1 MSIIDNYLKLL
12 NEKREYLVKI
22 FANLII
28 QLVVTFYIAFKF
40 TKLNLS
46 LFMVIF
52 TFLVQ
57 MSIIFLLH
65 MTSNMGIQFLMFL
78 VFSSINGL
86 FVSFFVGNNAKTMK
100 IMKDVII
107 IIGIVFVAMFTLGGL
122 LLAGGI
128 AFGTWALIFMIVL
141 LLLFLLYSWFGT
153 NMQLMY
159 IFGCAIFTAL
169 IAIDTNMILQD
180 NYEEKNTPIN
190 ASMRYYLDILNLY
203 KLIFRRKLGK

>member
-1 MSIIDNYLKLL
+1 MSIVDNYFKLL

-28 QLVVTFYIAFKF
+28 QLVVTFYVAFKF
-40 TKLNLS
+40 TKLDLS
-46 LFMVIF
+46 FFMVILAF
-52 TFLVQ
+52 IVQ
-57 MSIIFLLH
+57 ISIIFLLH

-100 IMKDVII
+100 IMKDVIK

>member
-65 MTSNMGIQFLMFL
+65 RTSNMGIQFLMFL